1 MKHILSIAI
10 MLLVTCAAD
19 AGAYKVVKS
28 SERSMPKWVSGLT
41 RDHITASA
49 TESTIE
55 QAKASVQLSVM
66 QQIAE
71 SITTTIR
78 TRTDMVR
85 NDMEKD
91 GNYSYNQTMKSDVR
105 TITDKIPAIREVSIS
120 KASAYYWEERY
131 YKKTGVTEFY
141 YAVLYPFSEK
151 EMKKIV
157 LDYEMHQMELDQ
169 KLASLEE
176 VSSETINSID
186 DIDEIISTLST
197 LQAEFIREDSRF
209 DKCQQLANRYY
220 ALYSRITVT
229 SEQPA
234 KGTAT
239 CRFLLDG
246 REITISRKPGLK
258 SNCASKLNYRYEG
271 NLLVINYDSSGC
283 YDTDENWIEVRI
295 HTGGKVL
302 VEKIYIK

>member
-1 MKHILSIAI
+1 
-10 MLLVTCAAD
+10 MLLVTCTAC

-49 TESTIE
+49 TGSTVE
-55 QAKASVQLSVM
+55 QAKTSVQLSVM

-78 TRTDMVR
+78 TGTDMVR

-91 GNYSYNQTMKSDVR
+91 GNYSYDQTMRSDVR
-105 TITDKIPAIREVSIS
+105 TITDKIPAIREVSLS

-169 KLASLEE
+169 RLASLED
-176 VSSETINSID
+176 VPVETINSID
-186 DIDEIISTLST
+186 DIDEIISSLSA

-209 DKCQQLANRYY
+209 DKCQKLANRYY
-220 ALYSRITVT
+220 SLYGRITVT
-229 SEQPA
+229 SELPA

-246 REITISRKPGLK
+246 REITVSGKPGLK
-258 SNCASKLNYRYEG
+258 SNCASKLNCTYEG

-283 YDTDENWIEVRI
+283 YDTDENWIEVRVR
-295 HTGGKVL
+295 TGGKVL
-302 VEKIYIK
+302 LEKIYIK